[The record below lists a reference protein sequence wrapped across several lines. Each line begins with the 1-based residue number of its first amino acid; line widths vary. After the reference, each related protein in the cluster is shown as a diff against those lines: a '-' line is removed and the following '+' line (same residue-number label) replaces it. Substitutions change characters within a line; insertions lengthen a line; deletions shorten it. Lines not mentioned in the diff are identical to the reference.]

1 MGGSKKEIK
10 NDRRSVPI
18 VLHKEREEWNSNSNL
33 PEGFIPI
40 KINMI
45 KSPGDY
51 QKCIN
56 CEERITISTSIMTT
70 KQMIKKNEI
79 TDQIK
84 SEKSLNI
91 PVQKVKG
98 LGNRKT
104 ISPQSAG
111 QNYIFPDEQNIKF
124 RQREIN
130 DPKVHHYIQ
139 AHIQSV
145 LSERGGWER
154 CQNP

>member
-18 VLHKEREEWNSNSNL
+18 ILHKEREECKSNLNL

-40 KINMI
+40 KVNMI

-51 QKCIN
+51 QKCIK

-91 PVQKVKG
+91 PVQKVEE
-98 LGNRKT
+98 LENRKT
-104 ISPQSAG
+104 ILSPQSVG
-111 QNYIFPDEQNIKF
+111 QNYILQAEQNF
-124 RQREIN
+124 EIN
-130 DPKVHHYIQ
+130 DLKVHRYICIK
-139 AHIQSV
+139 AYPSIY
-145 LSERGGWER
+145 LSF
-154 CQNP
+154 

>member
-1 MGGSKKEIK
+1 MEGSKKEIK

-18 VLHKEREEWNSNSNL
+18 VLHNKEREEWKSNSNL

-84 SEKSLNI
+84 SEKSLSI
-91 PVQKVKG
+91 PVQKMEE
-98 LGNRKT
+98 LGNRK
-104 ISPQSAG
+104 IMLSPHSAG
-111 QNYIFPDEQNIKF
+111 QNYILQDEQNFKL

-130 DPKVHHYIQ
+130 DLKVHYYLL
-139 AHIQSV
+139 A
-145 LSERGGWER
+145 
-154 CQNP
+154 

>member
-18 VLHKEREEWNSNSNL
+18 VLHNKEREEWKSNSNL

-91 PVQKVKG
+91 PAQKMEE
-98 LGNRKT
+98 LGNRK
-104 ISPQSAG
+104 IMLSPHSAG
-111 QNYIFPDEQNIKF
+111 QNDFLPDEQNFKL
-124 RQREIN
+124 RKRETN
-130 DPKVHHYIQ
+130 DPKVH
-139 AHIQSV
+139 
-145 LSERGGWER
+145 R
-154 CQNP
+154 

>member
-18 VLHKEREEWNSNSNL
+18 VLHNKEREEWKSNSNL

-84 SEKSLNI
+84 SEKSFYI
-91 PVQKVKG
+91 PVQKMEE

-104 ISPQSAG
+104 MLSPQSAG
-111 QNYIFPDEQNIKF
+111 QNYILPDEQNF
-124 RQREIN
+124 ELRQREIN
-130 DPKVHHYIQ
+130 DPKVHH
-139 AHIQSV
+139 
-145 LSERGGWER
+145 
-154 CQNP
+154 

>member
-18 VLHKEREEWNSNSNL
+18 VLHNKEREEWKSNSNL

-45 KSPGDY
+45 KSSGDY
-51 QKCIN
+51 QKCIK

-84 SEKSLNI
+84 SEKSLYI
-91 PVQKVKG
+91 PVQKMEK
-98 LGNRKT
+98 LGNRK
-104 ISPQSAG
+104 IMLSPHSAG
-111 QNYIFPDEQNIKF
+111 QNYFLPDERNFKL

-130 DPKVHHYIQ
+130 DPKVH
-139 AHIQSV
+139 
-145 LSERGGWER
+145 R
-154 CQNP
+154 

>member
-18 VLHKEREEWNSNSNL
+18 VLHKEREEWKSNSNL

-51 QKCIN
+51 LKCIN
-56 CEERITISTSIMTT
+56 FEERITISSSIMTT

-84 SEKSLNI
+84 SEKSLSI
-91 PVQKVKG
+91 PVQKMEE

-104 ISPQSAG
+104 MLSPQSAG
-111 QNYIFPDEQNIKF
+111 QNYILPDEQNFKL

-130 DPKVHHYIQ
+130 DPKVH
-139 AHIQSV
+139 
-145 LSERGGWER
+145 R
-154 CQNP
+154 

>member
-18 VLHKEREEWNSNSNL
+18 VLHNERGEWKSNSNL

-56 CEERITISTSIMTT
+56 SEERITISTSIMTT

-91 PVQKVKG
+91 PVQKIEK
-98 LGNRKT
+98 LGNRK
-104 ISPQSAG
+104 IMLSPHSAG
-111 QNYIFPDEQNIKF
+111 QNYILQDGQNLKL

-130 DPKVHHYIQ
+130 DLKVHYYLL
-139 AHIQSV
+139 A
-145 LSERGGWER
+145 
-154 CQNP
+154 